1 MLRMLQADLNERTA
15 QHEKRA
21 AAAAGNQAAK
31 AGLDQE
37 ARDLAAEQ
45 GRLVELVQKML
56 SRDNE
61 KQEQP

>member
-1 MLRMLQADLNERTA
+1 MLQADLNERTA
-15 QHEKRA
+15 QHEKRPPA
-21 AAAAGNQAAK
+21 PAGDQAAQ

-37 ARDLAAEQ
+37 ARELAAEQ